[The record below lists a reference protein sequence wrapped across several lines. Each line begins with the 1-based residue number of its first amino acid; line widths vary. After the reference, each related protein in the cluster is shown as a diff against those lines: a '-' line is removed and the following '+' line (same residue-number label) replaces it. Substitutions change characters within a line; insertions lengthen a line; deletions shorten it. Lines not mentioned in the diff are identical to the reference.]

1 MVAMHDVDTALLRTF
16 LDLADTRSFSRTG
29 ERIGRSQSAVSGQ
42 IRRLEEALG
51 TGLLARNTR
60 NVALTSAGERLVPH
74 ARAMVAAADAML
86 DRFRAP
92 ELSGLVRFGSPE
104 DFASTYLPDI
114 LGVFAKAHPQIELH
128 VTCQFTLPLI
138 EAFDAGEQDLIV
150 VKQDPARPHPGARS
164 LWNERL
170 VWVAAPGLTI
180 DPTRPVPLVA
190 SPAPCVY
197 RRRAAGALDAAGR
210 PWTGVYTSAS
220 FGGCVAAVRAGLGVA
235 VMPRA
240 MVPDGLEALEGW
252 PPLDPAELALL
263 SRSRPD
269 AATSALAEFIAARVR
284 R

>member
-1 MVAMHDVDTALLRTF
+1 MHDVDTALLRTF
-16 LDLADTRSFSRTG
+16 LDLADSLSFSRTG

-42 IRRLEEALG
+42 IRRLEEVLG
-51 TGLLARNTR
+51 TTLMARDTR
-60 NVALTSAGERLVPH
+60 NVALTPAGEQLLPH
-74 ARAMVAAADAML
+74 ARAMVCAADAML

-92 ELSGLVRFGSPE
+92 ELAGLVRFGSPE

-138 EAFDAGEQDLIV
+138 EALAAGEQDLIV
-150 VKQDPARPHPGARS
+150 VKQDPGRPHPGAQA
-164 LWNERL
+164 LWDERL
-170 VWVAAPGLTI
+170 VWVSAPELAI
-180 DPTRPVPLVA
+180 DPGRPVPLVA

-197 RRRAAGALDAAGR
+197 RRRAVGALEAAGR
-210 PWTGVYTSAS
+210 PWTGVFTSPS

-240 MVPDGLEALEGW
+240 MLPAGLATLEGW
-252 PPLDPAELALL
+252 PQLDPAELALL
-263 SRSRPD
+263 SRARPD
-269 AATSALAEFIAARVR
+269 PATAALAAFIAARVR